1 MFQFEIPRM
10 QAIKSEMNERNIKAA
25 FLGIHEYFQDESK
38 KDIDERR
45 LVNDIKKI
53 NPSMV
58 VMVICYSQILELRF
72 LLEGAGIFSELRLN
86 RDLCLQ
92 SKGQILTMSE
102 TQKNFLQTMA
112 QPENISKRLVQIEG
126 QVGSGK
132 TLLGLEVLKMK
143 LAHYLRYYGLTA
155 AEGKEQIRTIVI
167 FGKDGWCGTL
177 KTQLERRTFYKSM

>member
-72 LLEGAGIFSELRLN
+72 LLEGCFEIGLSAMIA
-86 RDLCLQ
+86 
-92 SKGQILTMSE
+92 IL
-102 TQKNFLQTMA
+102 
-112 QPENISKRLVQIEG
+112 
-126 QVGSGK
+126 
-132 TLLGLEVLKMK
+132 
-143 LAHYLRYYGLTA
+143 
-155 AEGKEQIRTIVI
+155 
-167 FGKDGWCGTL
+167 
-177 KTQLERRTFYKSM
+177 